1 MKKLLFPLLCILL
14 LLVSCSEKIES
25 IGVWSEEGAV
35 IYSTKDEGGKIV
47 IEKELMTAL
56 LKDGE
61 ENIEDLFG
69 GVEMYRLTSSEWK
82 QRDIVLSSLL
92 SVTGEESVEKAYESE
107 NKLLRKS
114 QWKENMEQISNGYD
128 QRLLEYVKKNGG
140 DYYLYSAENV
150 LKDIPVEGNEEKI
163 RVFLKKWIKAIV
175 G

>member
-1 MKKLLFPLLCILL
+1 MKIITIFTFACEYSLFLLNE
-14 LLVSCSEKIES
+14 SE
-25 IGVWSEEGAV
+25 
-35 IYSTKDEGGKIV
+35 YSRTI

-69 GVEMYRLTSSEWK
+69 GVEMYRLTSSEWR